1 MRVLERKAGSWV
13 GSEDLWARL
22 RAWMALMASMLRIR
36 PFIRGPRLDRGP
48 QRMGAWLVGLRVVV
62 IGLGGRWGLREVRL
76 WCRVEAMSEGI
87 GEEEITELRDQGRDD

>member
-1 MRVLERKAGSWV
+1 M
-13 GSEDLWARL
+13 
-22 RAWMALMASMLRIR
+22 
-36 PFIRGPRLDRGP
+36 
-48 QRMGAWLVGLRVVV
+48 GLRVVV